1 MLFYQRRWNT
11 QGADINGGSDVTQLN
26 GTIYAKWAQF
36 KLDGAG
42 VYNSQFLVGSLALSG
57 QANITINYA
66 GKNLGKAPQVFLVE

>member
-11 QGADINGGSDVTQLN
+11 QSADINGGSDTTQLN
-26 GTIYAKWAQF
+26 GTIYAKWARF
-36 KLDGAG
+36 KLDGSG

-66 GKNLGKAPQVFLVE
+66 GKNTGKAPQVFLVE